1 MKKRY
6 LRVILTLAL
15 VMALAF
21 SMSATASAD
30 GGIIITNDL
39 TTQMTCEAG
48 PRHHLSVVLAER
60 HRRADEF
67 AQHTVSGQGQ

>member
-39 TTQMTCEAG
+39 T
-48 PRHHLSVVLAER
+48 PR
-60 HRRADEF
+60 
-67 AQHTVSGQGQ
+67 